1 MVLPRVSLV
10 IDDTGPRKI
19 RRRCAVLE
27 MLGLGHLLG
36 FIRGAVLEVLG
47 LVVRTHHHEDVS
59 VLVVLREEALTIKII
74 IKSKREMKNKVN
86 LNLGES
92 GIGLIQE
99 FLVPVGWTLN

>member
-1 MVLPRVSLV
+1 MILPRVSFV

-47 LVVRTHHHEDVS
+47 LVVRTRHHEDVA

-74 IKSKREMKNKVN
+74 IKRFLYMLTKLSEKEDEFSTFSGQEMYYKK
-86 LNLGES
+86 
-92 GIGLIQE
+92 
-99 FLVPVGWTLN
+99 